1 MPNPASE
8 VSARAIYP
16 FSANHKSAQPVLPK
30 IRFLWPKILSGVN
43 GPQAQRGQTAPL
55 PGPNPARR
63 MACGGTF
70 SGLFDVLNLF
80 AQLVDHSL
88 EVQADPR
95 QFGILRF

>member
-1 MPNPASE
+1 MPLD
-8 VSARAIYP
+8 R
-16 FSANHKSAQPVLPK
+16 L
-30 IRFLWPKILSGVN
+30 RFLWPEILSGVN

-80 AQLVDHSL
+80 AYPLQGGFQ
-88 EVQADPR
+88 VQADPR